1 MLVGTRF
8 GPFEIEKELGSG
20 AMGTVYRATFHRDGK
35 TEPVALKVVS
45 LALIGNES
53 AIARFEREA
62 DILQQLRHPNIVRY
76 RGSGTHKPSR
86 TKFIAMEFV
95 DGEPLDAIL
104 TRRVRISWED
114 VIHWGKQ
121 LCSALQHAHEKGII
135 HRDLKPSNLMITT
148 DNQLKLADFG
158 IAKDT
163 DVTALTGANSTIGT
177 AAYMSPEQCKGAR
190 DLSAKSDLYSLGIV
204 FYELL
209 TGRKPFF
216 AESTVDMFLK
226 HVNEVPVRPRKFNA
240 EIPVWLDNLV
250 MFLIEKDKN
259 NRPLDAATV
268 GKMLADVEEKV
279 KSQASVGADIANAR
293 KVDRPVADTPLD
305 ETDREIAR
313 TLRSGKKSKKK
324 KKTEEWYRK
333 PWVGIGAAAVLLL
346 GLITVVYMAMKPE
359 SLDGLYATVK
369 AAPLESRLEPAAEF
383 LNRFGDRD
391 DPRVAEIRGEFQS
404 ARRLKTEKILT
415 TRFDSKFRG
424 NAEGFEPDAYSAAM
438 LALEAEKD
446 GELTRAADQ
455 WEIVR
460 LKQPELEPA
469 LYTDTE
475 QAMRGSLRWVADK
488 HLGELRQG
496 VPAKQKEIHLAID
509 DQRGYDREPKA
520 FDPADPVGFADRA
533 MRLEDLGDRPGARSA
548 WVQLATL
555 TEKDPEQR
563 VLYLLATQQARRL
576 TPAPG
581 SPDPTPA
588 DREALLTQKLDA
600 VTQQA
605 VAAQTN
611 PNDRLTR
618 RDIRNVCRD
627 IANLYKSDSL
637 KTIQALVAR
646 AEKLKEQLPK

>member
-20 AMGTVYRATFHRDGK
+20 AMGTVYRAQFHRDGK
-35 TEPVALKVVS
+35 VEPVALKVVS
-45 LALIGNES
+45 LALIGNEG

-62 DILQQLRHPNIVRY
+62 DILQQLRHPHIVRY

-114 VIHWGKQ
+114 VVHWGKQ

-190 DLSAKSDLYSLGIV
+190 DLTAKSDLYSLGIV

-226 HVNEVPVRPRKFNA
+226 HVNEMPVRPRKFNA
-240 EIPVWLDNLV
+240 EIPIWLDNLV
-250 MFLIEKDKN
+250 MFLIEKDKD

-268 GKMLADVEEKV
+268 GKMLVDVEEKV
-279 KSQASVGADIANAR
+279 KSQASVGAEIANAR
-293 KVDRPVADTPLD
+293 KIDRPVAEGPLD

-313 TLRSGKKSKKK
+313 TLRTGKKSKKK

-333 PWVGIGAAAVLLL
+333 PWVGMGAAALLFL
-346 GLITVVYMAMKPE
+346 GLVTGVYLAVKPE
-359 SLDGLYATVK
+359 GMDGLYATVK
-369 AAPLESRLEPAAEF
+369 AAPLDSRLEPAAEF

-391 DPRVAEIRGEFQS
+391 DPRVQEIRTEFQA
-404 ARRLKTEKILT
+404 ARRLKTEKVLA
-415 TRFDSKFRG
+415 TRFDSKLRG
-424 NAEGFEPDAYSAAM
+424 NSEGFEPDAYSAAM
-438 LALEAEKD
+438 LALEAEKA

-455 WEIVR
+455 WEIAK
-460 LKQPELEPA
+460 LKQPEIEA
-469 LYTDTE
+469 SQYTDAE
-475 QAMRGSLRWVADK
+475 QAMRGSLRWVAEK
-488 HLGELRQG
+488 HLTELRQG
-496 VPAKQKEIHLAID
+496 VPSRIQELRGIID
-509 DQRGYDREPKA
+509 DQRGYDREPKT
-520 FDPADPVGFADRA
+520 FDAADPVGFADRA
-533 MRLEDLGDRPGARSA
+533 LRFEDIGDRPGARSA

-563 VLYLLATQQARRL
+563 VLYLLATQQALRQA
-576 TPAPG
+576 PQPG
-581 SPDPTPA
+581 SPEPTPA
-588 DREALLTQKLDA
+588 DRENRLAKKLGELA
-600 VTQQA
+600 QQA
-605 VAAQTN
+605 DAAKAN

-627 IANLYKSDSL
+627 IVYLYQSDPSAA
-637 KTIQALVAR
+637 IQTQVKR
-646 AEKLKEQLPK
+646 AEQLQASLPK